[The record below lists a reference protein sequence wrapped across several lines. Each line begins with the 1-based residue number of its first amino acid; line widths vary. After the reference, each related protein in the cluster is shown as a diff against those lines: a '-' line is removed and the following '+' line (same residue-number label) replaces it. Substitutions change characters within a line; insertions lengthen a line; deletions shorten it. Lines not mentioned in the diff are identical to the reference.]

1 MKTIKNHWHGIVS
14 LTMLGVIAF
23 NTSEFWVA
31 VTQHGWKSWLFVIC
45 LGAFLLRTSW
55 VYFDR
60 WLDMAMTKAYQEGF
74 ENASLDRQHYGEK
87 KYMDGWLDC
96 QKKIKK

>member
-1 MKTIKNHWHGIVS
+1 MKTLKNHY
-14 LTMLGVIAF
+14 LALGAIAIIFAIAF
-23 NTSEFWVA
+23 SWNGFVVLTTQWGWWGKALALAIALYFIYA
-31 VTQHGWKSWLFVIC
+31 VWI
-45 LGAFLLRTSW
+45 
-55 VYFDR
+55 YFCR